1 MTNQIIYHTIIIG
14 GGASGIFAGI
24 SCKTHFPN
32 SSVLVLEKSTKLLS
46 KVKISGG
53 GRCNVTHSCFDNK
66 EMVLNYPR
74 GSKELR
80 NVFSIFDASD
90 TIDWFETRGVTLKT
104 ESDGRIFPTSD
115 TSQTIINCLLSEC
128 QKFEIKINLSHHVDN
143 ISKNN
148 DGTFIVNANKNQSY
162 FSKNVIIATG
172 GYPKFSSYHW
182 IEQLGINVI
191 HPVPSLFSFNA
202 VKSPFAGLEGV
213 SFDANFSIKG
223 IHINITGPAIITHWG
238 ISGPAPLKLSA
249 WAALELYTK
258 KYEYEVSIHFCPQL
272 NQSEIQNELLS
283 FKSTNGKS
291 KINKT
296 NPFKIPARLY
306 ERLLIITGI
315 DIQKNWGDVNKK
327 EIAALV
333 QNITQFKMHCLGKT
347 TYKEEFVTAG
357 GIDLKEINLNTME
370 SKKIQGLFFTG
381 ELLNIDGVTGGFNF
395 QNAWST
401 GWIAGANIRI

>member
-1 MTNQIIYHTIIIG
+1 LTNQIIYDTIIIG

-53 GRCNVTHSCFDNK
+53 GRCNVTHSCFEIK
-66 EMVLNYPR
+66 ELILNYPR

-80 NVFSIFDASD
+80 NVFSSFDASD
-90 TIDWFETRGVTLKT
+90 TIQWFESRGVPLKT

-115 TSQTIINCLLSEC
+115 ISQTIIDCLLKEC
-128 QKFEIKINLSHHVDN
+128 QKLDIEILLKHQVEN

-148 DGTFIVNANKNQSY
+148 VGIFVLNVNKNQSFY
-162 FSKNVIIATG
+162 GMNVIIATG
-172 GYPKFSSYHW
+172 GYPKLTSYHW
-182 IEQLGINVI
+182 IEHLGIKI
-191 HPVPSLFSFNA
+191 IEPVPSLFSFNA
-202 VKSPFAGLEGV
+202 VKSPLAGLEGL
-213 SFDANFSIKG
+213 SFDASFSIKG
-223 IHINITGPAIITHWG
+223 IRLNITGPAIITHWG

-249 WAALELYTK
+249 WAALELYIK
-258 KYEYEVSIHFCPQL
+258 KYEYELNIHFCPQW
-272 NQSEIQNELLS
+272 NQSEIQNELMN

-291 KINKT
+291 KINKA
-296 NPFKIPARLY
+296 NPFKIPNRLY
-306 ERLLIITGI
+306 ERLLIISGI

-327 EIAALV
+327 EIATLV
-333 QNITQFKMHCLGKT
+333 LNITQFKIQCSGKT

-357 GIDLKEINLNTME
+357 GIDLKEINLSTME
-370 SKKIQGLFFTG
+370 SKKTQGLFFTG

-401 GWIAGANIRI
+401 GWIAGSNIRI

>member
-1 MTNQIIYHTIIIG
+1 LTNQVIYHTIIIG

-80 NVFSIFDASD
+80 NVFSSFDASD
-90 TIDWFETRGVTLKT
+90 TIHWFESRGVTLKT

-115 TSQTIINCLLSEC
+115 SSQTIIDCLLNAC
-128 QKFEIKINLSHHVDN
+128 QKLDVKIFLKHQVEN

-148 DGTFIVNANKNQSY
+148 EGTFVVSVNKNQIY
-162 FSKNVIIATG
+162 FAKNIIIATG
-172 GYPKFSSYHW
+172 GHPSLNSYHW
-182 IEQLGINVI
+182 IEHLGIKIVS
-191 HPVPSLFSFNA
+191 PVPSLFSFNA
-202 VKSPFAGLEGV
+202 VKSPLSGLEGV
-213 SFDANFSIKG
+213 SFDGSFSITG
-223 IHINITGPAIITHWG
+223 IHLNITGPAIITHWG

-258 KYEYEVSIHFCPQL
+258 KYEYELNIHFCPQW
-272 NQSEIQNELLS
+272 NQSEIQNELLN

-291 KINKT
+291 KINKA
-296 NPFKIPARLY
+296 NPFKIPNRLH
-306 ERLLIITGI
+306 ERLLIISGI
-315 DIQKNWGDVNKK
+315 DIQKNWGDINKK

-333 QNITQFKMHCLGKT
+333 LNITQFKIQCSGKT

-357 GIDLKEINLNTME
+357 GIDLKEINLSTME
-370 SKKIQGLFFTG
+370 NKKIQGLFFTG
-381 ELLNIDGVTGGFNF
+381 EVLNIDGITGGFNF

>member
-1 MTNQIIYHTIIIG
+1 MPIKNVIDL
-14 GGASGIFAGI
+14 IF
-24 SCKTHFPN
+24 
-32 SSVLVLEKSTKLLS
+32 L
-46 KVKISGG
+46 KIRS
-53 GRCNVTHSCFDNK
+53 DN
-66 EMVLNYPR
+66 P
-74 GSKELR
+74 
-80 NVFSIFDASD
+80 NVFSYYV
-90 TIDWFETRGVTLKT
+90 IDLNVCGYRECSEK
-104 ESDGRIFPTSD
+104 D
-115 TSQTIINCLLSEC
+115 II
-128 QKFEIKINLSHHVDN
+128 
-143 ISKNN
+143 
-148 DGTFIVNANKNQSY
+148 IVNANKNQSY

-327 EIAALV
+327 EIAAVVATFERYDYDVIYYFGNENFENEIHSNYRHLM
-333 QNITQFKMHCLGKT
+333 NYL
-347 TYKEEFVTAG
+347 
-357 GIDLKEINLNTME
+357 DL
-370 SKKIQGLFFTG
+370 
-381 ELLNIDGVTGGFNF
+381 
-395 QNAWST
+395 
-401 GWIAGANIRI
+401 